1 MIKIIDMHGKS
12 KISVCKTGQIQIEY
26 IIYIV
31 NDGCIILSCNIIVI
45 TSICNPITVH
55 VMFCNALVTHVL

>member
-1 MIKIIDMHGKS
+1 MHGKS
-12 KISVCKTGQIQIEY
+12 KISLCKTGQIQIEY
-26 IIYIV
+26 TCIIYIV
-31 NDGCIILSCNIIVI
+31 HVNDESIILSCNIVI